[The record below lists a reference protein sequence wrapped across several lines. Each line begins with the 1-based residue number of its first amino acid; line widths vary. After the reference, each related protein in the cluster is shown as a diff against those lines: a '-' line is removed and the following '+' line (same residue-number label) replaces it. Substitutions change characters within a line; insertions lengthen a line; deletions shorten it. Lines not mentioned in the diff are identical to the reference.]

1 MKNSELQQILKSIT
15 SPQWRH
21 SILRGH
27 NGGLLRWLPVIKI
40 DGDTWYGLSE
50 DGRWV
55 AGSEDEN
62 VRLVE
67 ISGHEPAV
75 PLLAC
80 LEHSR
85 SEIESLVAAGCQ
97 FVGLPAAVVDTFPF
111 EAGVTCGLMSSS
123 DYWIGLA
130 IEWLQ
135 DMPIND
141 KMAKILSGVVKS
153 KGVSQKNRHRAAQ
166 LFKQLISKHREENGH
181 AHSS

>member
-40 DGDTWYGLSE
+40 NGDTWYGLSE

-141 KMAKILSGVVKS
+141 RMAKILSGVVKS
-153 KGVSQKNRHRAAQ
+153 KGVSQKNRHRAAR
-166 LFKQLISKHREENGH
+166 LFKQLISKHREENEYVH
-181 AHSS
+181 PS